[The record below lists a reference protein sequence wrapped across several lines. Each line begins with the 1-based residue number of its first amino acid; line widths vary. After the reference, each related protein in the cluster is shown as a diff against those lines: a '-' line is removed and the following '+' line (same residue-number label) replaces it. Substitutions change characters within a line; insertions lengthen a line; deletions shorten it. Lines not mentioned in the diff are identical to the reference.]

1 VGSYRPFAVWIGGRW
16 EQGLEVEFAEGRM
29 VGHRATSQAPDPM
42 WLSPAFVN
50 AHSHL
55 EYRGWQGQ
63 LEGLKYWDWLREL
76 TLRKAQET
84 DDTVREWCRVA
95 ARENLTAG
103 VGLIVEH
110 SDRPFSGEALREV
123 GIEAKVLQELI
134 TFDEAPETA
143 GKWQAVEERRAGQ
156 GAEAITPHATWSVDR
171 DSLSRF
177 RDQDFVSIH
186 VAESVF
192 EAEFFESHRGPIA
205 DFYRRRAKALPR
217 QQPILDL
224 LDEVGL
230 LREGVQLVHIG
241 GLKVSEYERL
251 AESGVMIAHCPR
263 SNMNL
268 GCPLPDVRR
277 LLDLG
282 VPVGLGLDSAA
293 SSGPI
298 DMLAEIR
305 AMRTREVE
313 EEEAWRIA
321 TDASAVG
328 MAGASL
334 PWMALI
340 SPAQT
345 LEELI
350 SGQPRIQLNP

>member
-1 VGSYRPFAVWIGGRW
+1 MRSYHPFAIWIDGRW
-16 EQGLEVEFAEGRM
+16 EQGLEVEFTEGRM
-29 VGHRATSQAPDPM
+29 VGHRATSKAPDPI

-63 LEGLKYWDWLREL
+63 LGGLEYWDWLREL
-76 TLRKAQET
+76 TLRKAQEA
-84 DDTVREWCRVA
+84 DDAVREWCRVA

-110 SDRPFSGEALREV
+110 SDRPFSAGALREV
-123 GIEAKVLQELI
+123 GIKARVLQELI

-143 GKWQAVEERRAGQ
+143 SKWQVVEERRAGQ
-156 GAEAITPHATWSVDR
+156 GADAITPHATWSVDR
-171 DSLSRF
+171 ESLSRF

-186 VAESVF
+186 VAESAF
-192 EAEFFESHRGPIA
+192 ETEFFESHRGPIA
-205 DFYRRRAKALPR
+205 DFYRRNAKALPR
-217 QQPILDL
+217 LQPVLDL

-230 LREGVQLVHIG
+230 LRAGVQLVHIG

-263 SNMNL
+263 SNLNL

-305 AMRTREVE
+305 AMWTRGVGVE
-313 EEEAWRIA
+313 DAWRIA

-334 PWMALI
+334 PWIALM
-340 SPAQT
+340 SRAQT

-350 SGQPRIQLNP
+350 SGQPEIQLNP

>member
-1 VGSYRPFAVWIGGRW
+1 
-16 EQGLEVEFAEGRM
+16 M
-29 VGHRATSQAPDPM
+29 VHRATSKAPDPM

-55 EYRGWQGQ
+55 EYRGWQGH
-63 LEGLKYWDWLREL
+63 LEGLDYWDWLREL
-76 TLRKAQET
+76 TLRKGQES
-84 DDTVREWCRVA
+84 DDAVREWCRVA
-95 ARENLTAG
+95 ARENLAAG

-110 SDRPFSGEALREV
+110 SDRPFAAAALREV
-123 GIEAKVLQELI
+123 GIEARVLQELI

-143 GKWQAVEERRAGQ
+143 RKWQAVEERRASQ
-156 GAEAITPHATWSVDR
+156 GAMAITPHATWSVDR
-171 DSLSRF
+171 ESLARF
-177 RDQDFVSIH
+177 RDQEFVSIH
-186 VAESVF
+186 VAESEF

-205 DFYRRRAKALPR
+205 GFYQRREKALPK
-217 QQPILDL
+217 QQPILDM

-230 LREGVQLVHIG
+230 LRAGVQLVHIG
-241 GLKVSEYERL
+241 GLKVREYERL
-251 AESGVMIAHCPR
+251 AESGVLIAHCPR
-263 SNMNL
+263 SNRNL
-268 GCPLPDVRR
+268 GCPLPDVRL

-282 VPVGLGLDSAA
+282 IPVGLGLDSAA

-305 AMRTREVE
+305 AMRTGAVGA
-313 EEEAWRIA
+313 EEAWRIA

-328 MAGASL
+328 LPEACL
-334 PWMALI
+334 PWISLM

-350 SGQPRIQLNP
+350 SGQPEIQLNP